1 MIDTLHAVLLSAGTG
16 IAGGFSGWLF
26 TRKKY
31 NTEVDSNEIKNMKES
46 IVIYHTIIEDE
57 KKRIDELTQRC
68 DKYENKIDELEES
81 NKQLRD
87 RFLSVM
93 ESICIDLTCTQRKRN
108 IDLFGRN
115 GINNKKKV

>member
-108 IDLFGRN
+108 IDLFGKN